1 MFCLHKIKF
10 IIYFVIQSTLK
21 MNSKNYLKDISEI
34 KNLMNKSSKFISL
47 SGLSGIFAGIYALIG
62 AGYYYYSFN
71 KQIDNSTQLT
81 TELIYA
87 ITVIILIVSI
97 ATTFTTIFFTS
108 KRAKLTDE
116 KFWDITVKNLIKSYL
131 TILSIGGIYIIINL
145 LQGNYTHLIALILLF
160 YGLALIN
167 ASKYTN
173 NIVKPLGII
182 EVVFGL
188 FCAIF
193 PEYSFWFWVFGFGF
207 VHIIYG
213 SIIYFKYD
221 KK

>member
-1 MFCLHKIKF
+1 
-10 IIYFVIQSTLK
+10 
-21 MNSKNYLKDISEI
+21 MNSKDYLRDISEI
-34 KNLMNKSSKFISL
+34 KNLMSKSSKFISL

-62 AGYYYYSFN
+62 AGYYYFSFD
-71 KQIDNSTQLT
+71 KKIDNSIQLT
-81 TELIYA
+81 TELVYSIA
-87 ITVIILIVSI
+87 AIILIVSI

-116 KFWDITVKNLIKSYL
+116 NAWDITAKNLIKSYL
-131 TILSIGGIYIIINL
+131 TTLSIGGVYIIINL
-145 LQGNYTHLIALILLF
+145 LQENYTHLIALILLF

-167 ASKYTN
+167 ASKHTN

-188 FCAIF
+188 FCALF
-193 PEYSFWFWVFGFGF
+193 PKYSFWGWVFGFGV